1 LFSEDIAAPV
11 TIDMKEE
18 GTVFCQIKIVTPKGP
33 LEVTIREAE
42 DLFKL
47 VNNVYKEGCFN
58 QPDLR
63 ESLHAYFS
71 KIMH

>member
-1 LFSEDIAAPV
+1 
-11 TIDMKEE
+11 MKEI
-18 GTVFCQIKIVTPKGP
+18 GAIFCQIKISTPKGP

-47 VNNVYKEGCFN
+47 VNLVYKEGGFN
-58 QPDLR
+58 HSDLR

-71 KIMH
+71 RLMH